1 MYYVNVINEQAIIV
15 IVFNNVLMF
24 IVTLIIIQLDRDQEF
39 NNIKNQK
46 IKRLINE

>member
-24 IVTLIIIQLDRDQEF
+24 IVNLIIIQLDRDQEF
-39 NNIKNQK
+39 NDIKNQK